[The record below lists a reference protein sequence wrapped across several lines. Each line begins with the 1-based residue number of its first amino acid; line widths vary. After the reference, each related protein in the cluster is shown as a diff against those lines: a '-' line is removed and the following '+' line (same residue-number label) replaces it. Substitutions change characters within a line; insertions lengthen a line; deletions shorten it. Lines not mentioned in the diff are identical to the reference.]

1 MEKREYL
8 ERKDFKSLQAYE
20 AYILAFVA
28 ESIKRSN
35 EGIEKTNKI
44 IEETNRILLNKA
56 RNLAWLSSELHISIK
71 NTFFPMGLQN
81 FIDYNTESPEEYFM
95 MEDGFIWRSSTYGE
109 KIEYHE
115 MKNGEIIDFAINA
128 VERSCLES

>member
-20 AYILAFVA
+20 AYILACVE

-35 EGIEKTNKI
+35 ESIQKTNKI

-56 RNLAWLSSELHISIK
+56 RKITWNGYKEM
-71 NTFFPMGLQN
+71 TRM
-81 FIDYNTESPEEYFM
+81 
-95 MEDGFIWRSSTYGE
+95 E
-109 KIEYHE
+109 KIYLTTQCDL
-115 MKNGEIIDFAINA
+115 N
-128 VERSCLES
+128 